1 MKLTKLNQKRRKFL
15 KYAALTPLG
24 LFGVTHALKAEVIPD
39 NSNVIPK
46 GTSNES
52 GIDLDLTVATMWG
65 DWHTKPHYWGAGKFS
80 GDRGTIA
87 FWVKTNAIN
96 PGIVFIQGSISW
108 GHLLSLPRW
117 RKPT

>member
-46 GTSNES
+46 GTTILFQGDSITDAGRDRSRYYANNMS
-52 GIDLDLTVATMWG
+52 GME
-65 DWHTKPHYWGAGKFS
+65 
-80 GDRGTIA
+80 A
-87 FWVKTNAIN
+87 FHK
-96 PGIVFIQGSISW
+96 
-108 GHLLSLPRW
+108 LM
-117 RKPT
+117 